1 MISWKVFKNINPLSV
16 ELRVLSDS
24 VQRYL
29 NEKYFNG
36 CMVCNNFKIFD
47 LLISIFLS
55 FHRFFS
61 FILCPVFSLL
71 FKIKRGSLAFSP
83 MWGNCQR
90 PPPNIHKILN
100 LNSKLSLTIP
110 HLVQLS
116 PSLFSTLHN
125 LFVVWLECCVYVKIK
140 EESHSPIDNPK

>member
-1 MISWKVFKNINPLSV
+1 MISWKVFKSINPLSV

-36 CMVCNNFKIFD
+36 CMVCNNFKTFD

-55 FHRFFS
+55 FHLFFS
-61 FILCPVFSLL
+61 FILCPVSVYSLL
-71 FKIKRGSLAFSP
+71 FKIKMGGSLAFSP

-90 PPPNIHKILN
+90 PPPNIFKGIVSCFENFWYVVNNVIHITN
-100 LNSKLSLTIP
+100 PQTIY
-110 HLVQLS
+110 LKDQYFLRKS
-116 PSLFSTLHN
+116 QKTIAKNYCS
-125 LFVVWLECCVYVKIK
+125 
-140 EESHSPIDNPK
+140 